1 MQTQYKNKFTALFWK
16 NLAVFGYCAFGL
28 IFIALVLLDVFKVSD
43 IALLGGNHIPYAIAA
58 LGINLLLGY
67 AGLVSLG
74 TAGFMGLGSYLTIFF
89 MVDLNWSF
97 IMALVAAVTFCVIV
111 GLLTGF
117 IACRVSGWYL
127 AIATLAIAEMLRN
140 IFSKLKVITGGDE
153 GRNGKLPYQYL
164 FGNKDVPF
172 EDKHMLVIMIAALT
186 IIMIFTLRI
195 FKSYYGRAMLTM
207 NGSEPAAQTMGVNLT
222 RYRLLAFAIAT
233 AYSGIAG
240 VFYATASNS
249 AFVTPT
255 KWILFLSLNLFAV
268 VIIGGLCSI
277 SGTLIGTFIMYTLVD
292 MYLKTL
298 WQGIENFIYIMSG
311 VLIIVVSVFWPGGII
326 ALFIKLKFAIIKW
339 NYKRKAKKLL
349 AKMQAAGIGMNP
361 MGGGTTN
368 EN

>member
-1 MQTQYKNKFTALFWK
+1 MQTQYKNKFTALFWR
-16 NLAVFGYCAFGL
+16 NLPYFGYAAFG
-28 IFIALVLLDVFKVSD
+28 IVFIALVLLDVFSVSQV
-43 IALLGGNHIPYAIAA
+43 ALLGGNHIPYAIAA

-74 TAGFMGLGSYLTIFF
+74 TAGFMGLGAYLTIFF

-97 IMALVAAVTFCVIV
+97 IMALVASVTFCVIV

-153 GRNGKLPYQYL
+153 GKAGRLPFKYL
-164 FGNKDVPF
+164 FGNEEVPF
-172 EDKHMLVIMIAALT
+172 TEKHMLILMIIVLT
-186 IIMIFTLRI
+186 IIMIFTLRL

-222 RYRLLAFAIAT
+222 KYRLLAFAINT
-233 AYSGIAG
+233 AYVGIAG
-240 VFYATASNS
+240 VFYATASNT

-255 KWILFLSLNLFAV
+255 KWLLFLSLNLFAV

-292 MYLKTL
+292 MWLKTL
-298 WQGIENFIYIMSG
+298 WQGIENFIYILSG

-339 NYKRKAKKLL
+339 NYKRKAKKLY
-349 AKMQAAGIGMNP
+349 AKMQAAGMNP
-361 MGGGTTN
+361 MGGGTSN

>member
-1 MQTQYKNKFTALFWK
+1 MQQYKNKFTALFWK
-16 NLAVFGYCAFGL
+16 NLAYFGYAAFG
-28 IFIALVLLDVFKVSD
+28 IVFIALVLLDAFSVSD
-43 IALLGGNHIPYAIAA
+43 IGLLGGSHIPYAIAA

-74 TAGFMGLGSYLTIFF
+74 TAGFMGLGAYLTIFF

-97 IMALVAAVTFCVIV
+97 VMSLVAAVSFCVIV

-153 GRNGKLPYQYL
+153 GKAGGLPYETI
-164 FGNKDVPF
+164 FGKEFTAKSMLILMIIV
-172 EDKHMLVIMIAALT
+172 LVI
-186 IIMIFTLRI
+186 IMMFTLRL

-207 NGSEPAAQTMGVNLT
+207 SGSEPAAQTMGVNLT
-222 RYRLLAFAIAT
+222 KYRLLAFAIAT
-233 AYSGIAG
+233 AYTGIAG
-240 VFYATASNS
+240 VFYATASDT
-249 AFVTPT
+249 AYVTPT

-292 MYLKTL
+292 MWLKTW
-298 WQGIENFIYIMSG
+298 WQGIENFIYILSG

-339 NYKRKAKKLL
+339 NYMRKTKKLL
-349 AKMQAAGIGMNP
+349 AKMQAAGGPMG
-361 MGGGTTN
+361 MGGGN
-368 EN
+368 S

>member
-1 MQTQYKNKFTALFWK
+1 MQTKYKNKFTALFWK
-16 NLAVFGYCAFGL
+16 NLPVFGYCAFGV
-28 IFIALVLLDVFKVSD
+28 IFSVLVIFDVFSVSE
-43 IALLGGNHIPYAIAA
+43 IGLLGGKHIPYAIAA

-67 AGLVSLG
+67 AGLISLG

-89 MVDLNWSF
+89 MIDLNWSF
-97 IMALVAAVTFCVIV
+97 FMALVAAVAFCVIV

-153 GRNGKLPYQYL
+153 GKSGALPYKEF
-164 FGNKDVPF
+164 FGEKF
-172 EDKHMLVIMIAALT
+172 SEKHMLVLMIIVLT
-186 IIMIFTLRI
+186 ILMILTLRI

-222 RYRLLAFAIAT
+222 KYRLLAFAIAT
-233 AYSGIAG
+233 AYAGLAG
-240 VFYATASNS
+240 VFYATASNT
-249 AFVTPT
+249 AYVTPT
-255 KWILFLSLNLFAV
+255 TWILFLSLNLFAV

-292 MYLKTL
+292 MWLKTL

-311 VLIIVVSVFWPGGII
+311 VLIIVVSVFWPAGII
-326 ALFIKLKFAIIKW
+326 GLFIKLKFVIIKW

-349 AKMQAAGIGMNP
+349 AKMQASGMGMG
-361 MGGGTTN
+361 MGGGN
-368 EN
+368 S

>member
-1 MQTQYKNKFTALFWK
+1 MQSKYKNKFTALFWK
-16 NLAVFGYCAFGL
+16 NLPVFGYSAFGI
-28 IFIALVLLDVFKVSD
+28 IFSVLVMLDVFSVSQVG
-43 IALLGGNHIPYAIAA
+43 LLGGSHIPYAIAA

-74 TAGFMGLGSYLTIFF
+74 TAGFMGLGAYLTIFF
-89 MVDLNWSF
+89 MMDLNWSF
-97 IMALVAAVTFCVIV
+97 LMALVAAVAFCVVV

-153 GRNGKLPYQYL
+153 GKKGGLPYEKL
-164 FGNKDVPF
+164 FGTDIDF
-172 EDKHMLVIMIAALT
+172 SEKHMLVLMIIVLT
-186 IIMIFTLRI
+186 ILMIFTLRI

-222 RYRLLAFAIAT
+222 KYRLLAFAIAT
-233 AYSGIAG
+233 AYAGLAG
-240 VFYATASNS
+240 VFYATASDT
-249 AFVTPT
+249 AYVTPL
-255 KWILFLSLNLFAV
+255 KWLLFLSLNLFAV

-298 WQGIENFIYIMSG
+298 WQGIENFIYILSG
-311 VLIIVVSVFWPGGII
+311 VLIIVVSVFWPAGLIG
-326 ALFIKLKFAIIKW
+326 LFIKLKFVIIKAY
-339 NYKRKAKKLL
+339 YKHKTKKLL
-349 AKMQAAGIGMNP
+349 AKMQASGMM
-361 MGGGTTN
+361 MGGGSSN